1 MCAAGFG
8 HLSCLQFLLS
18 SSGCNVDMVN
28 NFNFTALMYAASS
41 GHLSCVKHLT
51 LVKEDDQVGLTN
63 ALAVAQSS
71 GSKDCA
77 EYLRY
82 AIMGEKKIENMK

>member
-8 HLSCLQFLLS
+8 HLPCVQFLLS
-18 SSGCNVDMVN
+18 STSGCIVDMVN
-28 NFNFTALMYAASS
+28 NFNYTALMYAASS
-41 GHLSCVKHLT
+41 GHLSCVKYLT

-82 AIMGEKKIENMK
+82 VIMGGKK